1 MRTKDRYNK
10 QFTPSGG
17 YTILRWGYAIPLL
30 AGAMALRG
38 IPDHP
43 GAGLRGL
50 FQTHSSPAPATT
62 PFLQLT
68 VRTPDGQE
76 AVYTGEKEIHQ
87 ALNALHPPKKQKAA
101 SRHKQEGTEKK
112 TDSVPH
118 SVTTV
123 KNAYIKAQM
132 RTLTDNDPIPYE
144 LMTRLAQSESGFDT
158 KAVSNAGAVGLLQL
172 MPKTLLELLYKH
184 KDLLPAKY
192 RAAADAVELRRKN
205 QKQWEKDQKNVAP
218 IFGYSVRAG
227 YNEKKVMNLAR
238 NPEVSI
244 ILGREYIR
252 TISEELQNNVQ
263 ERLGNLVR
271 TVAAKY
277 TPKTMKNYARRVVSM
292 RRHLSR
298 PLNYADIKVG
308 YVFGPSG
315 GADFLVA
322 LSDPEKGGHRALDYA
337 SRSTVNSN
345 PGLFY
350 ADPETRTK
358 PRSIKWL
365 YQHFTEKL
373 GNDILPKDLSRPQAA
388 KTVVATTEKPSP

>member
-17 YTILRWGYAIPLL
+17 YTILRWGYALPLL
-30 AGAMALRG
+30 AVAMALRG

-43 GAGLRGL
+43 DTDLRGI
-50 FQTHSSPAPATT
+50 FQTHSSPAPAAA
-62 PFLQLT
+62 PSLRLI
-68 VRTPDGQE
+68 VRAPDGQE
-76 AVYTGEKEIHQ
+76 TVYAGEAEIRQ
-87 ALNALHPPKKQKAA
+87 ALNTLHPPKKQKSAA
-101 SRHKQEGTEKK
+101 HHKQGGETKGK
-112 TDSVPH
+112 TASVPEK
-118 SVTTV
+118 TTA
-123 KNAYIKAQM
+123 KNAYIEARI

-158 KAVSNAGAVGLLQL
+158 KVVSNAGAVGLLQL

-192 RAAADAVELRRKN
+192 RAAANAVELRRKN
-205 QKQWEKDQKNVAP
+205 QKQWEKDQKNIAP

-227 YNEKKVMNLAR
+227 YNEKKVMDLAR
-238 NPEVSI
+238 SPEVSI

-263 ERLGNLVR
+263 ERLGNLVQA
-271 TVAAKY
+271 VEAKY
-277 TPKTMKNYARRVVSM
+277 TPKTMKDYTRRVASM
-292 RRHLSR
+292 HRHLNR

-322 LSDPEKGGHRALDYA
+322 LSDPAKGGHRALDYA
-337 SRSTVNSN
+337 SKSTVNSN

-365 YQHFTEKL
+365 YQNFTEKL
-373 GNDILPKDLSRPQAA
+373 GNDILPKDLSRPQTA